1 MRRFFFAIAIVAAFF
16 ALTAEDN
23 NSNDLYQ
30 QYLNQYNNNQPQP
43 APAQA
48 EPAKPAEEKKEEAA
62 QPAPAPAEEKKEEAA
77 QPAPAEEK
85 KEEAQPAPA
94 EEKKEEPAPAEQ
106 PAEEKKEEAQPA
118 PAEQPAE
125 EKKEEP
131 APVEAAAPAKEVEK
145 LAPFETNPFFSA
157 NAFMALSNSIYT
169 FGGHVMPHSSYRFG
183 IDNAVLDFKGGN
195 RMFNGRILVDLAK
208 GLKTTKEVE
217 FNYDY
222 DDTLPEDGTNPHEFI
237 YVSDAPNALDILK
250 DVSFKMVHPSFRN
263 EAGTLGL
270 NIELQ
275 AGLFGLPFGV
285 EGGYD
290 HEITYGHSAIKNEF
304 LGGAFR
310 DVGVSLGFDVLLA
323 SNMDL
328 DMTLFVFNGK
338 NATMLDGED
347 KFKDPAFGF
356 DIRFNY
362 ESDFFAT
369 AAFSFVLGSAYM
381 GYDEDADGG
390 IFQTTNGTYLDEKN
404 KIEENLILKDD
415 SIGRNDYAINK
426 KNIILAVG
434 ADLGYN
440 INDDVTVAFKGEFA
454 YSNRSMFNPYAN
466 VFLGKD
472 YYENAR
478 FIRDGDEGVVWG
490 KSSYNPFGF
499 FVMPYAHVYWFDMMA
514 RFSYYKQPY
523 LYSYLED
530 AKNTVMGVDFAFIY
544 NFCDYAGVEF
554 DYNYINESY
563 HYFDPEVASND
574 PTHYYANKYNTHIF
588 TIALTG
594 WFDFLWEGKTAES
607 TEPEAAAE

>member
-1 MRRFFFAIAIVAAFF
+1 MRRFFLAVAIVAVFF
-16 ALTAEDN
+16 ALSAQD

-30 QYLNQYNNNQPQP
+30 QYLNQYNNNQQQLAPAQTEPAKPAEP

-48 EPAKPAEEKKEEAA
+48 EPAKPAEEKKEEA
-62 QPAPAPAEEKKEEAA
+62 QQPAEEKKEEAA
-77 QPAPAEEK
+77 AAPAEE
-85 KEEAQPAPA
+85 
-94 EEKKEEPAPAEQ
+94 
-106 PAEEKKEEAQPA
+106 
-118 PAEQPAE
+118 
-125 EKKEEP
+125 
-131 APVEAAAPAKEVEK
+131 VEK
-145 LAPFETNPFFSA
+145 MAPFERKPFFSVD
-157 NAFMALSNSIYT
+157 AFMALSNSIYS
-169 FGGHVMPHSSYRFG
+169 FGGNIMPHSSYRFG
-183 IDNAVLDFKGGN
+183 IDNAVLDFKGGDH
-195 RMFNGRILVDLAK
+195 MFNGRILVDLAK
-208 GLKTTKEVE
+208 GLKTTKEIE
-217 FNYDY
+217 FNYDH
-222 DDTLPEDGTNPHEFI
+222 DDSLPTDGTNPHEFV
-237 YVSDAPNALDILK
+237 YVGDAPNALDVLK
-250 DVSFKMVHPSFRN
+250 DVSFSMVHPSFRN

-270 NIELQ
+270 NVKLQ
-275 AGLFGLPFGV
+275 AGLFGMPFGI
-285 EGGYD
+285 ESGYD
-290 HEITYGHSAIKNEF
+290 HEITYANSAIKEEF

-310 DVGVSLGFDVLLA
+310 DVDVSLGFDLLLGT
-323 SNMDL
+323 NMDL

-362 ESDFFAT
+362 ESDFYAT
-369 AAFSFVLGSAYM
+369 AAFSFVLGSAYV
-381 GYDEDADGG
+381 GYDEEAEGG

-404 KIEENLILKDD
+404 KIEENLVIKDD
-415 SIGRNDYAINK
+415 SIGRNDYAANK

-440 INDDVTVAFKGEFA
+440 INDDITVGFKGEFA

-478 FIRDGDEGVVWG
+478 FIRDGDEGVIWG

-499 FVMPYAHVYWFDMMA
+499 FVMPYAHLYWFDIMA

-530 AKNTVMGVDFAFIY
+530 AKNTVMGVDFALIY

-554 DYNYINESY
+554 DYNYIRESY
-563 HYFDPEVASND
+563 HYFDPEVAPAD
-574 PTHYYANKYNTHIF
+574 PGHYYANKYNTHVF

-594 WFDFLWEGKTAES
+594 WFDFLWEGKEES
-607 TEPEAAAE
+607 KEADGE

>member
-1 MRRFFFAIAIVAAFF
+1 MRRFFLAVAIVAVFF
-16 ALTAEDN
+16 ALSAQD

-30 QYLNQYNNNQPQP
+30 QYLNQYNNNQQQPAPAQTEPAKPAEP

-48 EPAKPAEEKKEEAA
+48 EPAKPAEEKKEEA
-62 QPAPAPAEEKKEEAA
+62 QQPAEEKKEEAA
-77 QPAPAEEK
+77 AASAE
-85 KEEAQPAPA
+85 
-94 EEKKEEPAPAEQ
+94 
-106 PAEEKKEEAQPA
+106 
-118 PAEQPAE
+118 
-125 EKKEEP
+125 
-131 APVEAAAPAKEVEK
+131 EVEK
-145 LAPFETNPFFSA
+145 MAPFERKPFFSVD
-157 NAFMALSNSIYT
+157 AFMALSNSIYS
-169 FGGHVMPHSSYRFG
+169 FGGNIMPHSSYRFG
-183 IDNAVLDFKGGN
+183 IDNAVLDFKGGD

-208 GLKTTKEVE
+208 GLKTTKEIE
-217 FNYDY
+217 FNYDH
-222 DDTLPEDGTNPHEFI
+222 DDSLPTDGTNPHEFV
-237 YVSDAPNALDILK
+237 YVGDAPNALDVLK
-250 DVSFKMVHPSFRN
+250 DVSFSMVHPSFRN

-270 NIELQ
+270 NVKLQ
-275 AGLFGLPFGV
+275 AGLFGMPFGI
-285 EGGYD
+285 ESGYD
-290 HEITYGHSAIKNEF
+290 HEITYANSAIKEEF

-310 DVGVSLGFDVLLA
+310 DVGVSLGLDLLLGT
-323 SNMDL
+323 NMDL

-362 ESDFFAT
+362 ESDFYAT
-369 AAFSFVLGSAYM
+369 AAFSFVLGSAYV
-381 GYDEDADGG
+381 GYDEEAEGG

-404 KIEENLILKDD
+404 KIEENLVIKDD
-415 SIGRNDYAINK
+415 SIGRNDYAANK

-440 INDDVTVAFKGEFA
+440 INDDITVGFKGEFA

-478 FIRDGDEGVVWG
+478 FIRDGDEGVIWG

-499 FVMPYAHVYWFDMMA
+499 FVMPYAHLYWFDIMA

-530 AKNTVMGVDFAFIY
+530 AKNTVMGVDFALIY

-554 DYNYINESY
+554 DYNYIRESY
-563 HYFDPEVASND
+563 HYFDPEVAPAD
-574 PTHYYANKYNTHIF
+574 PGHYYANKYNTHIF

-594 WFDFLWEGKTAES
+594 WFDFLWEGKSDKSEET
-607 TEPEAAAE
+607 EAAAE

>member
-1 MRRFFFAIAIVAAFF
+1 MRRFFLAVAIVAVFF
-16 ALTAEDN
+16 ALSAQD

-30 QYLNQYNNNQPQP
+30 QYLNQYNNNQQQPAPAQTEPAKPAEP

-48 EPAKPAEEKKEEAA
+48 EPAKPAEEKKEEA
-62 QPAPAPAEEKKEEAA
+62 Q
-77 QPAPAEEK
+77 
-85 KEEAQPAPA
+85 
-94 EEKKEEPAPAEQ
+94 Q
-106 PAEEKKEEAQPA
+106 PAEEKKEEAQ
-118 PAEQPAE
+118 QPAE
-125 EKKEEP
+125 EKKEEEAQQP
-131 APVEAAAPAKEVEK
+131 AEEKKEEEAQQPAEEKKEEAAAAPAEEVEK
-145 LAPFETNPFFSA
+145 MAPFERKPFFSVD
-157 NAFMALSNSIYT
+157 AFMALSNSIYS
-169 FGGHVMPHSSYRFG
+169 FGGNIMPHSSYRFG
-183 IDNAVLDFKGGN
+183 IDNAVLDFKGGD

-208 GLKTTKEVE
+208 GLKTTKEIE
-217 FNYDY
+217 FNYDH
-222 DDTLPEDGTNPHEFI
+222 DDSLPTDGTNPHEFV
-237 YVSDAPNALDILK
+237 YVGDAPNALDVLK
-250 DVSFKMVHPSFRN
+250 DVSFSMVHPSFRN

-270 NIELQ
+270 NVKLQ
-275 AGLFGLPFGV
+275 AGLFGMPFGI
-285 EGGYD
+285 ESGYD
-290 HEITYGHSAIKNEF
+290 HEITYANSAIKEEF

-310 DVGVSLGFDVLLA
+310 DVGVSLGLDLLLG

-362 ESDFFAT
+362 ESDFYAT
-369 AAFSFVLGSAYM
+369 AAFSFVLGSAYV
-381 GYDEDADGG
+381 GYDEEAEGG

-404 KIEENLILKDD
+404 KIEENLVIKDD
-415 SIGRNDYAINK
+415 SIGRNDYAANK

-440 INDDVTVAFKGEFA
+440 INDDITVGFKGEFA

-478 FIRDGDEGVVWG
+478 FIRDGDEGVIWG

-499 FVMPYAHVYWFDMMA
+499 FVMPYAHLYWFDIMA

-530 AKNTVMGVDFAFIY
+530 AKNTVMGVDFALIY

-554 DYNYINESY
+554 DYNYIRESY
-563 HYFDPEVASND
+563 HYFDPEVA
-574 PTHYYANKYNTHIF
+574 PAAPGHYYANKYNTHVF

-594 WFDFLWEGKTAES
+594 WFDFLWEGKSDKSEET
-607 TEPEAAAE
+607 EAAAE

>member
-1 MRRFFFAIAIVAAFF
+1 MRRFFLAVAIVAVFF
-16 ALTAEDN
+16 ALSAQD

-30 QYLNQYNNNQPQP
+30 QYLNQYNNNQQQPAPAQTEPAKPAEP

-48 EPAKPAEEKKEEAA
+48 EPAKPAEEKKEEA
-62 QPAPAPAEEKKEEAA
+62 Q
-77 QPAPAEEK
+77 
-85 KEEAQPAPA
+85 
-94 EEKKEEPAPAEQ
+94 Q
-106 PAEEKKEEAQPA
+106 PAEEKKEEAQ
-118 PAEQPAE
+118 QPAE
-125 EKKEEP
+125 EKKEEEAQQP
-131 APVEAAAPAKEVEK
+131 AEEKKEEEAAAAPAEEVEK
-145 LAPFETNPFFSA
+145 MAPFERKPFFSVD
-157 NAFMALSNSIYT
+157 AFMALSNSIYS
-169 FGGHVMPHSSYRFG
+169 FGGNIMPHSSYRFG
-183 IDNAVLDFKGGN
+183 IDNAVLDFKGGD

-208 GLKTTKEVE
+208 GLKTTKEIE
-217 FNYDY
+217 FNYDH
-222 DDTLPEDGTNPHEFI
+222 DASLPTDGTNPHEFV
-237 YVSDAPNALDILK
+237 YVGDAPNALDVLK
-250 DVSFKMVHPSFRN
+250 DVSFSMVHPSFRN

-270 NIELQ
+270 NVKLQ
-275 AGLFGLPFGV
+275 AGLFGMPFGI
-285 EGGYD
+285 ESGYD
-290 HEITYGHSAIKNEF
+290 HEITYANSAIKEEF

-310 DVGVSLGFDVLLA
+310 DVGVSLGLDLLLGT
-323 SNMDL
+323 NMDL

-362 ESDFFAT
+362 ESDFYAT
-369 AAFSFVLGSAYM
+369 AAFSFVLGSAYV
-381 GYDEDADGG
+381 GYDEEAEGG

-404 KIEENLILKDD
+404 KIEENLVIKDD
-415 SIGRNDYAINK
+415 SIGRNDYAANK

-440 INDDVTVAFKGEFA
+440 INDDITVGFKGEFA

-478 FIRDGDEGVVWG
+478 FIRDGDEGVIWG

-499 FVMPYAHVYWFDMMA
+499 FVMPYAHLYWFDIMA

-530 AKNTVMGVDFAFIY
+530 AKNTVMGVDFALIY

-554 DYNYINESY
+554 DYNYIRESY
-563 HYFDPEVASND
+563 HYFDPEVAPAD
-574 PTHYYANKYNTHIF
+574 PGHYYANKYNTHIF

-594 WFDFLWEGKTAES
+594 WFDFLWEGKSDKSEET
-607 TEPEAAAE
+607 EAAAE

>member
-1 MRRFFFAIAIVAAFF
+1 MEVFMRRFFFAIAIVAAFF
-16 ALTAEDN
+16 ALSAQD

-48 EPAKPAEEKKEEAA
+48 EPAKPAE
-62 QPAPAPAEEKKEEAA
+62 QAPAQAEPAKPAEEKKEEA

-85 KEEAQPAPA
+85 KEEAQPAEEKKEEQPA

-106 PAEEKKEEAQPA
+106 PAEEKKEEA
-118 PAEQPAE
+118 PAE
-125 EKKEEP
+125 
-131 APVEAAAPAKEVEK
+131 AAPAKEVEK
-145 LAPFETNPFFSA
+145 LAPFEVNPFFSV

-169 FGGHVMPHSSYRFG
+169 FGGHAMDHSSYRFG

-217 FNYDY
+217 FNYDH
-222 DDTLPEDGTNPHEFI
+222 DDDLPTDGTNPREFI
-237 YVSDAPNALDILK
+237 YVGDAPNALDILK
-250 DVSFKMVHPSFRN
+250 DVSFSMVHPSFRN

-270 NIELQ
+270 NVELQ

-290 HEITYGHSAIKNEF
+290 HEITYGHSAIKNDF

-310 DVGVSLGFDVLLA
+310 DVGVSLGFDLLFA
-323 SNMDL
+323 GNMDL

-338 NATMLDGED
+338 NETMLDGED
-347 KFKDPAFGF
+347 RFKDPAFGF

-362 ESDFFAT
+362 ESDFYAT
-369 AAFSFVLGSAYM
+369 AAVSFVLGSAYI
-381 GYDEDADGG
+381 GYDEDTKDG
-390 IFQTTNGTYLDEKN
+390 IFDTTNDTYLDKN
-404 KIEENLILKDD
+404 EIEENHVLKDD
-415 SIGRNDYAINK
+415 DTGRNDYAANK
-426 KNIILAVG
+426 KNLIFAIG

-440 INDDVTVAFKGEFA
+440 VNDDVSVGFKGEFA
-454 YSNRSMFNPYAN
+454 YSNRSIFNPYAN
-466 VFLGKD
+466 LEIGGK
-472 YYENAR
+472 YYEGVR
-478 FIRDGDEGVVWG
+478 FIRDGNEGMIWAKG
-490 KSSYNPFGF
+490 SYSPWGF
-499 FVMPYAHVYWFDMMA
+499 FVMPYAHVYMFDMMA

-523 LYSYLED
+523 LYTFVED
-530 AKNTVMGVDFAFIY
+530 SKNTTMGIDFAFIY

-554 DYNYINESY
+554 DYNYIRETQHLYDATYSTS
-563 HYFDPEVASND
+563 E
-574 PTHYYANKYNTHIF
+574 YYTNTYNTHVF

-594 WFDFLWEGKTAES
+594 WFDFLWEGKEEA
-607 TEPEAAAE
+607 EAAAE

>member
-1 MRRFFFAIAIVAAFF
+1 MRRFFLAVAIVAVFF
-16 ALTAEDN
+16 ALSAQD

-30 QYLNQYNNNQPQP
+30 QYLNQYNNNQQQPAPAQTEPAKPAEP

-48 EPAKPAEEKKEEAA
+48 EPAKPAEEKKEEA
-62 QPAPAPAEEKKEEAA
+62 Q
-77 QPAPAEEK
+77 
-85 KEEAQPAPA
+85 
-94 EEKKEEPAPAEQ
+94 Q
-106 PAEEKKEEAQPA
+106 PAEEKKEEAQ
-118 PAEQPAE
+118 QPAE
-125 EKKEEP
+125 EKKEEEAQQP
-131 APVEAAAPAKEVEK
+131 AEEKKEEEAQQPAEEKKEEAAAAPAEEVEK
-145 LAPFETNPFFSA
+145 MAPFERKPFFSVD
-157 NAFMALSNSIYT
+157 AFMALSNSIYS
-169 FGGHVMPHSSYRFG
+169 FGGNIMPHSSYRFG
-183 IDNAVLDFKGGN
+183 IDNAVLDFKGGDH
-195 RMFNGRILVDLAK
+195 MFNGRILVDLAK
-208 GLKTTKEVE
+208 GLKTTKEIE
-217 FNYDY
+217 FNYDH
-222 DDTLPEDGTNPHEFI
+222 DDSLPTDGTNPHEFV
-237 YVSDAPNALDILK
+237 YVGDAPNALDVLK
-250 DVSFKMVHPSFRN
+250 DVSFSMVHPSFRN

-270 NIELQ
+270 NVKLQ
-275 AGLFGLPFGV
+275 AGLFGMPFGI
-285 EGGYD
+285 ESGYD
-290 HEITYGHSAIKNEF
+290 HEITYANSAIKEEF

-310 DVGVSLGFDVLLA
+310 DVGVSLGLDLLLGT
-323 SNMDL
+323 NMDL

-362 ESDFFAT
+362 ESDFYAT
-369 AAFSFVLGSAYM
+369 AAFSFVLGSAYV
-381 GYDEDADGG
+381 GYDEEAEGG

-404 KIEENLILKDD
+404 KIEENLVIKDD
-415 SIGRNDYAINK
+415 SIGRNDYAANK

-440 INDDVTVAFKGEFA
+440 INDDITVGFKGEFA

-478 FIRDGDEGVVWG
+478 FIRDGDEGVIWG

-499 FVMPYAHVYWFDMMA
+499 FVMPYAHLYWFDIMA

-530 AKNTVMGVDFAFIY
+530 AKNTVMGVDFALIY

-554 DYNYINESY
+554 DYNYIRESY
-563 HYFDPEVASND
+563 HYFDPEVAPAD
-574 PTHYYANKYNTHIF
+574 PGHYYANKYNTHVF

-594 WFDFLWEGKTAES
+594 WFDFLWEGKEES
-607 TEPEAAAE
+607 KEADGE

>member
-1 MRRFFFAIAIVAAFF
+1 MEVLMRRFFFAIAIVAAFF
-16 ALTAEDN
+16 VLYAQD

-43 APAQA
+43 AQAEEAKPAEQAPAQA
-48 EPAKPAEEKKEEAA
+48 EPAK
-62 QPAPAPAEEKKEEAA
+62 
-77 QPAPAEEK
+77 PAEEK

-94 EEKKEEPAPAEQ
+94 EEKKEEAAQPAEEKKEEAAPAEQ
-106 PAEEKKEEAQPA
+106 PAEEKKEEAPA
-118 PAEQPAE
+118 
-125 EKKEEP
+125 
-131 APVEAAAPAKEVEK
+131 EAAAPAKEAEK
-145 LAPFETNPFFSA
+145 LAPFETNPFFSV

-169 FGGHVMPHSSYRFG
+169 FGGHVMPHSSYRFS

-222 DDTLPEDGTNPHEFI
+222 DSELPEDGTNPREFI
-237 YVSDAPNALDILK
+237 YVGDAPNALDVLK

-270 NIELQ
+270 NVELQ

-290 HEITYGHSAIKNEF
+290 HEITYGHSAIKEDF

-310 DVGVSLGFDVLLA
+310 DVGVSLGFDILLA

-328 DMTLFVFNGK
+328 DLTLFVFNGK

-362 ESDFFAT
+362 DSDFFAT
-369 AAFSFVLGSAYM
+369 AAFSFVLGSAYI
-381 GYDEDADGG
+381 GYDEDAEGG
-390 IFQTTNGTYLDEKN
+390 IFQTTNGTYLDDKN
-404 KIEENLILKDD
+404 KIEENLVLKDD
-415 SIGRNDYAINK
+415 SIGRNDYAANK
-426 KNIILAVG
+426 KNMILAVG

-454 YSNRSMFNPYAN
+454 YSSRSMFNPYAN
-466 VFLGKD
+466 IFLGKD

-478 FIRDGDEGVVWG
+478 FIRDGDKGVVWG

-499 FVMPYAHVYWFDMMA
+499 FVMPYAHVYWFDIMA

-554 DYNYINESY
+554 DYNYIRESY
-563 HYFDPEVASND
+563 HYFDPEVSVND
-574 PTHYYANKYNTHIF
+574 PEHYYANKYNTHVF

-594 WFDFLWEGKTAES
+594 WFDFLWEGKSDKSEET
-607 TEPEAAAE
+607 EAAAE